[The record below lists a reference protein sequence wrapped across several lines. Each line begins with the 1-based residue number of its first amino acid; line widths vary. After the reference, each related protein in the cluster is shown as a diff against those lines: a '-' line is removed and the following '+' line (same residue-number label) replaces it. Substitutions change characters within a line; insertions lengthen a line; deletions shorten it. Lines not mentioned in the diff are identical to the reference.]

1 MSEKI
6 TIIPDS
12 TKKFFYGYPNNVAII
27 GVRTN
32 NEQNFMP
39 AAWNVGLSYNP
50 PLYGVSVGLTRH
62 THKLLKNS
70 NSFTVNFVE
79 NKHTPVI
86 RSLGRST
93 GSEIDKIKEFNIKI
107 SESQKIDAPVLD
119 IAYCT
124 FECIKKRQ
132 ILLGDHTLFVGE
144 VVLIKIDKKAIG
156 IYNTLN
162 TEKISPLVY
171 LGIDNYITLDNNS
184 RTSLKELPFH
194 YKDSKPR

>member
-12 TKKFFYGYPNNVAII
+12 TKKFFYGYPSNVAIV

-32 NEQNFMP
+32 NEQSFMP
-39 AAWNVGLSYNP
+39 VAWNVGLSYSP
-50 PLYGVSVGLTRH
+50 PLYGISVGLTRY

-79 NKHTPVI
+79 NRYVSVV

-93 GSEIDKIKEFNIKI
+93 GSEIDKIKEFNIKV
-107 SESQKIDAPVLD
+107 SESQEIDAPILD

-144 VVLIKIDKKAIG
+144 VVLIKIDKNAIG

-171 LGIDNYITLDNNS
+171 LGIDNYITLDKSS
-184 RTSLKELPFH
+184 RTSLKELPMH
-194 YKDSKPR
+194 YKENRPR